1 MIETITSK
9 DSKTL
14 KFAQALQ
21 KKKYR
26 TLHRAYLAEGL
37 RTVVDMIP
45 TGLVQSILMT
55 DSFRDSE
62 DSDAVFNEAD
72 AQHIPVYVM
81 NQTLF
86 KLVEKTVHG
95 QGIIAIVKKQ
105 VFTMEDVLLGVE
117 HTSVNIG
124 NKLSNDGTDSA
135 DVENNSSKDIYAL
148 LDEVQD
154 PGNLGTIIRTA
165 LAAGVKA
172 IFLTKGSV
180 DPYNEKTVRSTMS
193 AITKI
198 PIIEDVD
205 RAAINALK
213 SRLGLTIYGT
223 ALEEATSLY
232 KTDFAYPAL
241 FMLGNEARGLS
252 TEWLQMAD
260 ARVHIPM
267 YGPIESLNLSV
278 AAALCFYAAR
288 ECDSGE

>member
-1 MIETITSK
+1 MIEIITSK

-14 KFAQALQ
+14 KFAQSLQ

-26 TLHRAYLAEGL
+26 TLHQAYLAEGL
-37 RTVVDMIP
+37 RTVVDMMP
-45 TGLVQSILMT
+45 TGYVQSVLMT
-55 DSFRDSE
+55 DVFRDSE
-62 DSDAVFNEAD
+62 DGEAVVKEAEGRS
-72 AQHIPVYVM
+72 ISVYVM

-86 KLVEKTVHG
+86 KQVEKTVHG
-95 QGIIAIVKKQ
+95 QGIVGIVKKQ
-105 VFTMEDVLLGVE
+105 SLSMDDVVKDFTEKPE
-117 HTSVNIG
+117 
-124 NKLSNDGTDSA
+124 KA
-135 DVENNSSKDIYAL
+135 IYAL

-193 AITKI
+193 AITKL

-205 RAAINALK
+205 LETMRALK
-213 SRLGLTIYGT
+213 SQLGLTFYGT

-232 KTDFAYPAL
+232 KTNFTYPAVFL
-241 FMLGNEARGLS
+241 LGNEARGLS
-252 TEWLQMAD
+252 AEWLQMAD
-260 ARVHIPM
+260 KRVHIPM
-267 YGPIESLNLSV
+267 YGPIESLNLNV

-288 ECDSGE
+288 ECDDCE